1 MAQLAI
7 TQGCHLVQPLFTFP
21 RPLHF
26 PNYHSLK
33 QWDTLCWLDISKKG
47 CNKVYVHTYEVK
59 MNTNNLCS
67 LSRLQK
73 KKKNISAFEGLKQ
86 KKGKSAVAWCG
97 RGGFGAMEILPQHAA
112 SRRRGHQ
119 SFLCWEEA
127 RGRSSSSSSEL
138 PPQQRPRPAREVPGL
153 PAASHG
159 MSTR

>member
-1 MAQLAI
+1 
-7 TQGCHLVQPLFTFP
+7 
-21 RPLHF
+21 
-26 PNYHSLK
+26 
-33 QWDTLCWLDISKKG
+33 
-47 CNKVYVHTYEVK
+47 

-73 KKKNISAFEGLKQ
+73 KKKNISAFDGLKQ
-86 KKGKSAVAWCG
+86 KEGKSAVAWWCG

-138 PPQQRPRPAREVPGL
+138 PPQRPRPAREVPGL

>member
-1 MAQLAI
+1 MGNGTISHNSGLPFSAALVYISPPPSFPQLSF
-7 TQGCHLVQPLFTFP
+7 TQAVGHFVLARYIKEGVQQSV
-21 RPLHF
+21 R
-26 PNYHSLK
+26 Y
-33 QWDTLCWLDISKKG
+33 I
-47 CNKVYVHTYEVK
+47 YEVK

-86 KKGKSAVAWCG
+86 KEGKSAVAWWCG

-119 SFLCWEEA
+119 SFLWEEA
-127 RGRSSSSSSEL
+127 RGRSSTSSEL
-138 PPQQRPRPAREVPGL
+138 PPQRPRPAREVPAL